1 MNNLKTKKRI
11 QGVVVSSKMKDTATV
26 LVERYTK
33 HPKYKKYIK
42 KSKKFH
48 IHDLKNTA
56 KIGDKVL
63 FEETRPISKIK
74 KFKLI
79 EIKK

>member
-26 LVERYTK
+26 LVEKYTK